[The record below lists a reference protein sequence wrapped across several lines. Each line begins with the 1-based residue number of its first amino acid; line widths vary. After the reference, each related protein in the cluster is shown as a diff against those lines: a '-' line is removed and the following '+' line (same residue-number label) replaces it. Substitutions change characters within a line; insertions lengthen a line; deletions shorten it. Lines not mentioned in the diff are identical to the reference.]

1 MGPVGPA
8 GAAPGVKILRINT
21 DTVITMPTGNV
32 SVIYLVIT
40 APESVTVTLPAAATA
55 IGRTVTITR
64 YDGGGTVTVQP
75 QGSEQLD
82 MKRLPVVMY
91 EMSDSITVTTDGRQW
106 ARIGG

>member
-21 DTVITMPTGNV
+21 DTVITMPTGNI

-64 YDGGGTVTVQP
+64 YDGGGVVTVQT
-75 QGSEQLD
+75 QNERLD
-82 MKRLPVVMY
+82 LRMTPVVMY
-91 EMSDSITVTTDGRQW
+91 EMSDSITVASDGQQW
-106 ARIGG
+106 ARIGR